1 MKKSLAILS
10 LIACLMLGIGMPAA
24 EAQVFK
30 PKTDKKLN
38 VAPTWYVT
46 DVNGFQLIF
55 ADRQGRIENLQDMKL
70 KDPSYDP
77 DIVMIKDEK
86 FGDWR
91 VAETLDET
99 MTSDTTVAPGPNLAV
114 IRRKLSEIIE
124 YKRTGRY

>member
-1 MKKSLAILS
+1 MKKFLLLALF
-10 LIACLMLGIGMPAA
+10 LIGITAFSA
-24 EAQVFK
+24 EAQLIK
-30 PKTDKKLN
+30 PRADKKLN

-70 KDPSYDP
+70 KDTTYNP
-77 DIVMIKDEK
+77 DIVVIKDDK

-91 VAETLDET
+91 VAETLEE
-99 MTSDTTVAPGPNLAV
+99 SHVQDTTLSPGSNMAV
-114 IRRKLSEIIE
+114 IRRKLTDIIE